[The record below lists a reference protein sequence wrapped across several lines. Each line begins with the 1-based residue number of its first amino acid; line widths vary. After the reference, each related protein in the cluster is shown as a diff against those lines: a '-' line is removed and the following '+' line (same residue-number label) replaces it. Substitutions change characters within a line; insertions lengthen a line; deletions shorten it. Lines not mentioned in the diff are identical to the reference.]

1 MVKMTKQLYAIAAKN
16 GLVEHGNK
24 EDPFHQIV
32 YSMTGKIS
40 VKDLTDREMRLVESE
55 IFRRTSNDISGDKI
69 KSQEAV
75 PDMMS
80 PAQQSLAWRLM
91 YKIRQYDVKV
101 SNQTVGARLAGVV
114 RKTLKVSASDAEP
127 LKWVNAKNGNK
138 LIEILKRYVKSAEKK
153 YKKQIQDIV

>member
-1 MVKMTKQLYAIAAKN
+1 MTTQNLYALAAKN

-32 YSMTGKIS
+32 YSVTGKTS
-40 VKDLTDREMRLVESE
+40 VKDLTNREMQMVENE
-55 IFRRTSNDISGDKI
+55 ISRRTNDNISGDKI
-69 KSQEAV
+69 KNQEAV

-101 SNQTVGARLAGVV
+101 SNKTVGARLAGVV
-114 RKTLKVSASDAEP
+114 RKTLKISASDTEP
-127 LKWVNAKNGNK
+127 LKWVNAEDGNR
-138 LIEILKRYVKSAEKK
+138 LIETLKHYVKSAEKK
-153 YKKQIQDIV
+153 YRQQVN